1 MNIELRNLKPS
12 YMSESEVAG
21 SDIYLQPSVTF
32 EQGKKYMIC
41 ARSGHGKTSLLN
53 FIYGANLHYD
63 GQIIFHSPLS
73 TFHSPLS
80 TLHSPLSTFHFP
92 LSTFNL
98 RLRHLSYLFQDL
110 CLFPELTAL
119 ENVQIKNS
127 LTGHKSDADI
137 EAMLDALLPAGK
149 KHQPLRTLSLGQR
162 QRVAAVRALC
172 QPFEFILLDEP
183 FSHLDRDT
191 AALVAD
197 MILHEVEAQ
206 HAALLLTTLDP
217 TPLLPFDATL
227 RL

>member
-1 MNIELRNLKPS
+1 MTIELRNLKPT
-12 YMSESEVAG
+12 YMSEPEVAG
-21 SDIYLQPSVTF
+21 SDIYLQPSVRF

-53 FIYGANLHYD
+53 FIYGSNLHYD
-63 GQIIFHSPLS
+63 GQIIFTPHSSFLTP
-73 TFHSPLS
+73 HS
-80 TLHSPLSTFHFP
+80 
-92 LSTFNL
+92 L

-110 CLFPELTAL
+110 RLFPELTAL

-172 QPFEFILLDEP
+172 QPFDFLLLDEP
-183 FSHLDRDT
+183 FSHLDHET
-191 AALVAD
+191 AQQVAA
-197 MILHEVEAQ
+197 MTLREVEAQ
-206 HAALLLTTLDP
+206 GASLLLTSLDP
-217 TPLLPFDATL
+217 TDLFPFDCTL
-227 RL
+227 KL